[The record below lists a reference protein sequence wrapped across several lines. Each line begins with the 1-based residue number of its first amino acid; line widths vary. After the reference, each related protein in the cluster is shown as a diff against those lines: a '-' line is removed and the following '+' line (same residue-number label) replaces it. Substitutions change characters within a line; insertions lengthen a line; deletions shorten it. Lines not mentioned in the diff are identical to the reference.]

1 MYGMQCVQ
9 IFYKPNLKPKT
20 IPKLKRALQQIRY
33 DLPQTF
39 AILSE
44 CALAGVEQ
52 FKPQIWTFSKNI
64 LLDQLSC
71 FCICNI
77 PAICAF

>member
-1 MYGMQCVQ
+1 MNGRQIYQILTTWLLMYGMQCVQ

-52 FKPQIWTFSKNI
+52 FKPQI
-64 LLDQLSC
+64 
-71 FCICNI
+71 
-77 PAICAF
+77 

>member
-52 FKPQIWTFSKNI
+52 FKPQI
-64 LLDQLSC
+64 
-71 FCICNI
+71 
-77 PAICAF
+77 